1 MPEPV
6 TSGNKELPPGASLK
20 IFFVVLFAITIALIH
35 LAITQ
40 ESGEVWSY
48 LWPIVPILVFTIG
61 FGLKRRNYGYTF
73 ALSYGAT
80 CAAWMLGGSIIGKE
94 AGNHAVFVGGAGL
107 AMTISLFTLVWVI
120 FWKLWRMVSSLKDT
134 SGEVRPKELL

>member
-6 TSGNKELPPGASLK
+6 TSGYKELPPTARLK
-20 IFFVVLFAITIALIH
+20 IFLVVLFAIAIALID

-61 FGLKRRNYGYTF
+61 LGLKRRIYGYTF
-73 ALSYGAT
+73 AMSYGAT
-80 CAAWMLGGSIIGKE
+80 CVAWMLGGSMIGGE
-94 AGNHAVFVGGAGL
+94 AGNDAVFVGGAGL
-107 AMTISLFTLVWVI
+107 AMTISLFLLVWVI
-120 FWKLWRMVSSLKDT
+120 FWKLWRMVSSVKDT
-134 SGEVRPKELL
+134 SGEVRPSELL

>member
-6 TSGNKELPPGASLK
+6 TSGNREMPPAARLK
-20 IFFVVLFAITIALIH
+20 IFFVILFAIAIALID

-61 FGLKRRNYGYTF
+61 IGLKRRIYGYTF
-73 ALSYGAT
+73 AMSYGAT

-94 AGNHAVFVGGAGL
+94 AGNDAVFVGGAGL
-107 AMTISLFTLVWVI
+107 AMTISLFLLVWVI
-120 FWKLWRMVSSLKDT
+120 FWKLWRMVSSVKDT
-134 SGEVRPKELL
+134 SGEVRPSELL